1 MSYRRNIPWALA
13 GLTVSSLLIGA
24 FAGPAEESVAPA
36 STLSVLYRP
45 FQISEP
51 VQTIL
56 GDFADVPKILTIT
69 SSEHR
74 NGSWTVNATFGRE
87 RLRPYV
93 IPPHMIG
100 TVVDLGTFH
109 APLQFV
115 DLPDQTLPG
124 FVLMSSSGGTGEPLT
139 FFSLAGSRITPIAV
153 TDATSP
159 NDVLELG
166 YSAGFGIG
174 IECSWNGG
182 FSLIRSDFG
191 TGGSDVPSHPVEVE
205 QTQFRLSGTHELVA
219 MPLATITEP
228 QSAGYANSQLE
239 C

>member
-1 MSYRRNIPWALA
+1 MSHRRSITWALA
-13 GLTVSSLLIGA
+13 GLMVSSLVVGG
-24 FAGPAEESVAPA
+24 FAGAAGESLASA
-36 STLSVLYRP
+36 STPSILYRP

-51 VQTIL
+51 VQTML
-56 GDFADVPKILTIT
+56 GDFDDVPKILTVT

-74 NGSWTVNATFGRE
+74 NGSWTVKATFGRK

-93 IPPHMIG
+93 IPPHLIG
-100 TVVDLGTFH
+100 TVVDVGTFH

-124 FVLMSSSGGTGEPLT
+124 FVLMSSSDGTGEPLT
-139 FFSLAGSRITPIAV
+139 FFSLAGSRITPITV
-153 TDATSP
+153 TDVTSS

-191 TGGSDVPSHPVEVE
+191 TGGSEVPSHLVEVD
-205 QTQFRLSGTHELVA
+205 QTQFHMWGTHEFVA
-219 MPLATITEP
+219 TPLATIREP
-228 QSAGYANSQLE
+228 ESAGYENSQLE

>member
-1 MSYRRNIPWALA
+1 M
-13 GLTVSSLLIGA
+13 VSSLVVGGLAGA
-24 FAGPAEESVAPA
+24 AGESLASA
-36 STLSVLYRP
+36 STPAVLYRP
-45 FQISEP
+45 FQIAEP

-56 GDFADVPKILTIT
+56 GDFLDVPKILTIT

-74 NGSWTVNATFGRE
+74 NGSWTVKATFGRE

-93 IPPHMIG
+93 IPPHIIG
-100 TVVDLGTFH
+100 TVVDVATFH

-115 DLPDQTLPG
+115 DLPGQALPG
-124 FVLMSSSGGTGEPLT
+124 FVLMESSGGTGEPLT
-139 FFSLAGSRITPIAV
+139 FFSLAGGRITPITV
-153 TDATSP
+153 TDVTSP

-191 TGGSDVPSHPVEVE
+191 TGGSQVPSHLVEVE
-205 QTQFRLSGTHELVA
+205 QTQFRLSGTHEFVA
-219 MPLATITEP
+219 TPLATVTETE
-228 QSAGYANSQLE
+228 SMGYENSKLE